1 MSGDILRQLAPDSDI
16 DEILMKSME
25 DTMDEFV
32 EKIHEKNVK
41 KIINKVL
48 GVSFEIFFFFFIKP

>member
-48 GVSFEIFFFFFIKP
+48 GVSFEVFFL